1 MPTKTKETTAK
12 KKASV
17 KKEETVKKT
26 AKKAEAIA
34 EKVEKVEKEEVIAKK
49 EPEVKAEEAVAEV
62 LDFSNATVI
71 IDGEEM
77 TTEPTDKN
85 AKYFSGVGRRKSAS
99 ARVLL
104 FTRGTKEFIVNGKD
118 YKEYFQTFDLQQ
130 KAIGSLN
137 KMKSLERFRVMVKV
151 SGGGLTGQA
160 EAIRLAIA
168 RALIDF
174 SVDYRKRLK
183 KAGFLTRDSRV
194 KERKKPGLKGAR
206 RAPQFSKR

>member
-1 MPTKTKETTAK
+1 MPTKPKETAAK
-12 KKASV
+12 KKVPA
-17 KKEETVKKT
+17 KKEETVKK
-26 AKKAEAIA
+26 
-34 EKVEKVEKEEVIAKK
+34 VAKK
-49 EPEVKAEEAVAEV
+49 EAVVEEKKIAVSVAEPEVSEKK
-62 LDFSNATVI
+62 NAKLEIPEILATSVI
-71 IDGEEM
+71 IDGEEFAI
-77 TTEPTDKN
+77 EPTDKN
-85 AKYFSGVGRRKSAS
+85 AKYFAGVGRRKTAS

-104 FTRGTKEFIVNGKD
+104 FTRGIKEFIVNGKD
-118 YKEYFQTFDLQQ
+118 YKQYFQTFDLQQ

-151 SGGGLTGQA
+151 QGGGLAGQA

-183 KAGFLTRDSRV
+183 KAGFLTRDSRR